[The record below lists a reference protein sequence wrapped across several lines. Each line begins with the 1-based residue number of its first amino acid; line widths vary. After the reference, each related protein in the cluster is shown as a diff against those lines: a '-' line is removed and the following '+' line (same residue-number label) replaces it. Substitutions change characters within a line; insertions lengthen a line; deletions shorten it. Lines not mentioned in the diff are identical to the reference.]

1 MYLTGNHHP
10 LSAMRPLEDETWDI
24 QFQSDESD
32 DQMWTRIHTGWY
44 WARSSDRARQYFIRC
59 LERWE
64 QWHEQEQWVMN
75 RVRWDMAGEGVL
87 NFPHSVVLSDFDY
100 RNSRL
105 NDWNQ
110 VLTNTELIDTTN
122 RDAVLMHYTLIFDAL
137 KIYVAKHLGHWL
149 NATYYTHP
157 PLLLRPVGIQGTAIE
172 IRRQMD
178 FAINVAKHCGRTFM
192 FPHLVNQNMGNN
204 EWREAVAHW
213 TVNVEDII
221 ETVPWV
227 EATFL
232 HNRRKHTSENIIE
245 GTMSGDHNK
254 SEIASAQAVFNACL
268 SSDVTLLN
276 LDLSGWNS

>member
-1 MYLTGNHHP
+1 
-10 LSAMRPLEDETWDI
+10 
-24 QFQSDESD
+24 
-32 DQMWTRIHTGWY
+32 
-44 WARSSDRARQYFIRC
+44 
-59 LERWE
+59 
-64 QWHEQEQWVMN
+64 MN
-75 RVRWDMAGEGVL
+75 RVRWDMADEGVL
-87 NFPHSVVLSDFDY
+87 DFPHSIVLSDFDY

-110 VLTNTELIDTTN
+110 VLTNTELIDITN
-122 RDAVLMHYTLIFDAL
+122 RHAVLMHYTFIFDAL

-157 PLLLRPVGIQGTAIE
+157 PPLLRPVGIQGTAVE

-204 EWREAVAHW
+204 EWREAIAHW

-232 HNRRKHTSENIIE
+232 HNRRKHTSEKIIE

-254 SEIASAQAVFNACL
+254 SEIVSAQAAFNACL